1 MEALGGLA
9 VAERDIRAL
18 GTARADTGPP
28 SDSVRFAHRD
38 PASRVVPPRS
48 ASGAWRHARLAL
60 PVRQGR
66 VCGIGY
72 RSFRV
77 ETACATYFIPGG
89 LIRSVVTVYRY
100 FAGQSGEIRK

>member
-72 RSFRV
+72 RSFHV
-77 ETACATYFIPGG
+77 ETACATGFF
-89 LIRSVVTVYRY
+89 L
-100 FAGQSGEIRK
+100 AD